1 MPDLPA
7 YNHIQ
12 LELTSRCNLRCRTC
26 VYGHY
31 PERWV
36 AADLAPA
43 VFDRILAVASRTRS
57 IHLQGWGES
66 LLREDCPELIARM
79 KQAGPAVSISSN
91 GSVMSPTLARA
102 LIDAGLDSMA
112 FSFAGTSPREQDPLR
127 GTGSFEKAVEAAAVF
142 SRHCAA
148 PHPPV
153 LMNYLL
159 IRPNR
164 SSLHR
169 ALRLAKRLGMN
180 RLQVG
185 HLIHP
190 VARDQADWPAYP
202 ETVAGPQGLFWL
214 RLSVLWHRTAL
225 GLPSM
230 KGQPTAVCPKNPLEN
245 LFVGADGT
253 VSPCVYLNPPL
264 NSTVPRLVE
273 GAVMESPR
281 IIMGRLPY
289 QTLDDIWNQ
298 PVYRSFRYAFEQRV
312 KAYETHMVGI
322 GPDLDGLVKLE
333 RSVDR
338 LAALFSGSLRPP
350 EACRQCPHLQG
361 F

>member
-26 VYGHY
+26 LYGHY

-43 VFDRILAVASRTRS
+43 VFDRILAVAPRTRS
-57 IHLQGWGES
+57 VHLQGWGES
-66 LLREDCPELIARM
+66 FLREDCPELVARM

-91 GSVMSPTLARA
+91 GSVMSPALARA

-112 FSFAGTSPREQDPLR
+112 FSFAGASPREQDPLR
-127 GTGSFEKAVEAAAVF
+127 GTGSFEKVVEAAAVF
-142 SRHCAA
+142 SRHRIAS
-148 PHPPV
+148 HPPV

-159 IRPNR
+159 LRPNR

-185 HLIHP
+185 HLVHP
-190 VARDQADWPAYP
+190 VAADQADWPAYP
-202 ETVAGPQGLFWL
+202 ETVDGPQHWFWL

-230 KGQPTAVCPKNPLEN
+230 KGSRPR
-245 LFVGADGT
+245 
-253 VSPCVYLNPPL
+253 S
-264 NSTVPRLVE
+264 VPRT
-273 GAVMESPR
+273 PWR
-281 IIMGRLPY
+281 ISLWARTVRCP
-289 QTLDDIWNQ
+289 
-298 PVYRSFRYAFEQRV
+298 PVS
-312 KAYETHMVGI
+312 I
-322 GPDLDGLVKLE
+322 
-333 RSVDR
+333 
-338 LAALFSGSLRPP
+338 
-350 EACRQCPHLQG
+350 
-361 F
+361 